1 MSELLTRAT
10 PDEQFAEVTRAAV
23 DLQVAQELKTKLARS
38 YSKKQPLIIKAG
50 FDPTAP
56 DLHLGHTVV
65 LQRMRRFQD
74 FGHQIVFIIGGFT
87 AMIGDPTGK
96 NSTRPPLTKEQVEQ
110 NAETYKQ
117 QLFKV
122 LDRDRTVVRN
132 NTEWLEPLG
141 AHGMIRLAARY
152 TVARMLER
160 ADFAARY
167 AAHTPISVHEFLYP
181 LLQGWDSVAIKSDVE
196 LGGTDQIFNLL
207 VGRQL
212 MKEEG
217 LEPQVVLTS
226 PLLEGLDAKLVDGKL
241 AGDKMSKS
249 HGNYVGISE
258 PPGEQYGK
266 LMSISDDLMWRYYDL
281 LSAKTTAAIS
291 GIRGQVQAGTLH
303 PKAAKVLLAKE
314 IVARFHDAAAADAA
328 EAAFENRAHGGVP
341 DDVPEKKIALGEAAK
356 LGILKVA
363 VEAGLASSNGEAR
376 RLIAG
381 GGLSVNGERASD
393 PKAEL
398 GPGEYLLKA
407 GKLRFAKVTIA

>member
-1 MSELLTRAT
+1 MNELLTRAT
-10 PDEQFAEVTRAAV
+10 PEEQFAEVTRAAV
-23 DLQVAQELKTKLARS
+23 DLQVPQELKDKLKRS
-38 YSKKQPLIIKAG
+38 YEKKQPLVIKAG

-65 LQRMRRFQD
+65 LSRMRRFQD

-96 NSTRPPLTKEQVEQ
+96 NATRPPLSKEQVEA

-122 LDRDRTVVRN
+122 LDRDRTIVRN

-141 AHGMIRLAARY
+141 THGMIRLAARY

-160 ADFAARY
+160 ADFSERY
-167 AAHTPISVHEFLYP
+167 KNGKSISIHEFLYP

-226 PLLEGLDAKLVDGKL
+226 PLLEGLEARFVEGKLV
-241 AGDKMSKS
+241 GDKMSKS

-258 PPGEQYGK
+258 PAGEQYGK
-266 LMSISDDLMWRYYDL
+266 LMSISDDLMWRYYEL
-281 LSAKTTAAIS
+281 LSRKTTGEIS
-291 GIRGQVQAGTLH
+291 ELKQKVQSAQLH
-303 PKAAKVLLAKE
+303 PKAAKVALAKE
-314 IVARFHDAAAADAA
+314 IVARFHDSAAADSA

-341 DDVPEKKIALGEAAK
+341 DDVPEKQIALGGAPK

-363 VEAGLASSNGEAR
+363 VEAGLASSNSDAR
-376 RLIAG
+376 RLITQ
-381 GGLSVNGERASD
+381 GGLSINGERATD

-398 GPGEYLLKA
+398 AAGEYLLKA
-407 GKLRFAKVTIA
+407 GKLRFAKVKLS